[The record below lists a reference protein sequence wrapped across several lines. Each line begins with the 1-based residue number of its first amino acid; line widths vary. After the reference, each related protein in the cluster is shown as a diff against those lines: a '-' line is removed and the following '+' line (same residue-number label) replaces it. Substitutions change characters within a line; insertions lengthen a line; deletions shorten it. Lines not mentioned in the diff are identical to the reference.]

1 MRINYC
7 ICEECGA
14 HLDFGERCDCQ
25 SKKEAAPLQRE
36 RPHAKKTYF
45 KFISKLPESQENIW
59 NGGQKCSKTIP
70 K

>member
-25 SKKEAAPLQRE
+25 SKKETAPLQRE
-36 RPHAKKTYF
+36 RPHAK
-45 KFISKLPESQENIW
+45 
-59 NGGQKCSKTIP
+59 
-70 K
+70 

>member
-25 SKKEAAPLQRE
+25 SKKEAAPQSRE
-36 RPHAKKTYF
+36 RPHAKKP
-45 KFISKLPESQENIW
+45 ISSLSAN
-59 NGGQKCSKTIP
+59 CP
-70 K
+70 KVKRIYGMEGKNAQRPS